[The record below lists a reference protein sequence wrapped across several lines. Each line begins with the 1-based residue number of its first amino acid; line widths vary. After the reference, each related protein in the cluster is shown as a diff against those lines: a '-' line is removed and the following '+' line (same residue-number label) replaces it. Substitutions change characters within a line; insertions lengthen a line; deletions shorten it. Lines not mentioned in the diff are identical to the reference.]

1 MNEQFLRD
9 YDMNWSFYL
18 DKVPST
24 DRLLGIP
31 FLFQKVQDNKLWTN
45 INQRWTSNYKFE
57 KKLLN
62 QVVHS
67 AQN

>member
-9 YDMNWSFYL
+9 YDMNRSFYL

-24 DRLLGIP
+24 DRLLRIP